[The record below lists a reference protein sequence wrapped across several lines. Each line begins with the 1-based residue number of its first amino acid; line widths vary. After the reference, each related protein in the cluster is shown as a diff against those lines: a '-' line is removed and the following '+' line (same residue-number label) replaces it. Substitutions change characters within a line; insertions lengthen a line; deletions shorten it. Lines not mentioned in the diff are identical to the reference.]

1 MNDKVKEVTSVEGAA
16 GDEGQRERR
25 EFLKNAG
32 RAAVAAPAVALLLS
46 AASKQAAATPALSG
60 GSVTITSTTGNSS
73 FTAV

>member
-1 MNDKVKEVTSVEGAA
+1 MNDKVKDVTAVGGVA

-46 AASKQAAATPALSG
+46 AVSKQAAADSG
-60 GSVTITSTTGNSS
+60 NGNVTITPPPNQ
-73 FTAV
+73 

>member
-46 AASKQAAATPALSG
+46 AASKQAAAVSG
-60 GSVTITSTTGNSS
+60 GVTIGSSAGNSS
-73 FTAV
+73 ITVV